1 MTHKRK
7 EKKKDNWDF
16 TKLKARDLQKQTKKL
31 VKKMK
36 KS

>member
-7 EKKKDNWDF
+7 KKKDNWDF
-16 TKLKARDLQKQTKKL
+16 TKLKAHDLQKQTKKL